1 MPLLATI
8 RSTILLAFKDLPLLL
23 ISFIGFL
30 AIGLGNLSLFML
42 FLGHAMVVPLVTS
55 GIQAASGTSGQLVV
69 PNDASQ
75 LVPNDPSTG
84 SAYGIRAS
92 VMPTYWMAHV
102 SFFFGYILMNAIDIY
117 NLPADNRA
125 ADWMVV
131 SRKTRAATLI
141 ASTVVM
147 FALFAALRYYLT
159 GSETS
164 TGMAIGVF
172 VLGGIGMASYQ
183 IATKSFG
190 ARSSDMFG
198 ISQQMVTQGTGDKK
212 PMTCVYAPRA

>member
-8 RSTILLAFKDLPLLL
+8 RSTIILAFKDLPLLL

-42 FLGHAMVVPLVTS
+42 FLGHSMVVPLVTS
-55 GIQAASGTSGQLVV
+55 GIQKASGPLGQLVV

-84 SAYGIRAS
+84 SSYNAAAS
-92 VMPTYWMAHV
+92 VMPTYWMAHI
-102 SFFFGYILMNAIDIY
+102 SFFFGYILMNAIDVY
-117 NLPADNRA
+117 SLPADNRA
-125 ADWMVV
+125 ANWMVN
-131 SRKTRAATLI
+131 SRKIRAATLI
-141 ASTVVM
+141 VSSLV
-147 FALFAALRYYLT
+147 LFAVFASLRYYMT

-164 TGMAIGVF
+164 TGMAVAVF
-172 VLGGIGMASYQ
+172 GLGGIGMASYQ
-183 IATKSFG
+183 IATKAFG
-190 ARSSDMFG
+190 ARTSDIFG
-198 ISQQMVTQGTGDKK
+198 VTQQMVTQGTGDRR